1 MKYDIFL
8 VDVDD
13 TVLDFHYS
21 AIQAI
26 RAAFE
31 SYGVAWQEYF
41 ESEFTRFNTS
51 LWAQLE
57 RKEITREYLH
67 ASRFPRYLK
76 LLGIDGIDGTE
87 FNEKFLRHLS
97 THPVYF
103 DGAQDF
109 LRALNGAGRVYFVTN
124 GTLWIQ
130 RSRFDVA
137 QLWQYAQDT
146 FVSEVAGADKPAK
159 QYTDYVLERIPGFQR
174 EKAVWIGDSLTAD
187 MRAAIDANID
197 CIWFNP
203 KKKAGRDGLNP
214 TYEAENYDSILKIL
228 EISPNL

>member
-13 TVLDFHYS
+13 TILDFHYS

-26 RAAFE
+26 KGAFA
-31 SYGVAWQEYF
+31 SYGVEWEERY
-41 ESEFTRFNTS
+41 ETEFTRFNTS

-67 ASRFPRYLK
+67 ATRFPRYLQ
-76 LLGIDGIDGTE
+76 LLGIENIDGTE
-87 FNEKFLRHLS
+87 FNEKFLEHLS

-103 DGAQDF
+103 DGAKEF
-109 LRALNGAGRVYFVTN
+109 LTALGKAGRVYFVTN

-137 QLWQYAQDT
+137 DLWKYAKDT
-146 FVSEVAGADKPAK
+146 FVSEQAGADKPAK
-159 QYTDYVLERIPGFQR
+159 QYTDYVLERIQNFER
-174 EKAVWIGDSLTAD
+174 ERAVWIGDSLTAD
-187 MRAAIDANID
+187 MRAAIEADID

-203 KKKAGRDGLNP
+203 KKKQGKDGLVP
-214 TYEAENYDSILKIL
+214 TYEGASYTEIL
-228 EISPNL
+228 EILEKTSD

>member
-1 MKYDIFL
+1 MQYDIFL

-13 TVLDFHYS
+13 TILDFHYS

-26 RAAFE
+26 RAAFAD
-31 SYGVAWQEYF
+31 YGVAWQEDY
-41 ESEFTRFNTS
+41 ESAFTRFNNS

-67 ASRFPRYLK
+67 ETRFPRYLQ
-76 LLGIDGIDGTE
+76 LLGFQNIDGRE
-87 FNEKFLRHLS
+87 FNEKFLQHLS

-103 DGAQDF
+103 DGAQEF
-109 LRALNGAGRVYFVTN
+109 LQKLNKAGRVYFVTN

-130 RSRFDVA
+130 KSRFDVA
-137 QLWQYAQDT
+137 DLWKYAKDT

-159 QYTDYVLERIPGFQR
+159 QYTDYVIERIPNF
-174 EKAVWIGDSLTAD
+174 EKEKTVWIGDSLTAD
-187 MRAAIDANID
+187 MRAAIDADID

-203 KKKAGRDGLNP
+203 KKKAGRDGLKP
-214 TYEAENYDSILKIL
+214 TFEAESYSQILKIL
-228 EISPNL
+228 EISPVL